1 MTQDD
6 TSLLATLRELLAIV
20 DPVPPDLTERI
31 RFMFTLRQLNAEVA
45 RVVRADEIALA
56 ARGAEESRTI
66 TFDSDSLTIM
76 IRIDSSLGES
86 VRVDGWL
93 APPQSRRVEMR
104 MTDASLDV
112 MADGSGRFVFH
123 DVPRGTARVIVH
135 RPDGFQDGTAD
146 GGQVGTATAVITPAL
161 ILLPIAGSLGGG

>member
-6 TSLLATLRELLAIV
+6 TSLLATLRELFAIV
-20 DPVPPDLTERI
+20 DPVPPDLTARI
-31 RFMFTLRQLNAEVA
+31 RFMFALRQLNAEVA
-45 RVVRADEIALA
+45 RVVRAEETALA

-66 TFDSDSLTIM
+66 TFDSASLTIM

-93 APPQSRRVEMR
+93 APAQSRRVEMR
-104 MTDASLDV
+104 LTDASLDV

-123 DVPRGTARVIVH
+123 AVPRGTARVIVH
-135 RPDGFQDGTAD
+135 PPDGFQDGTAD
-146 GGQVGTATAVITPAL
+146 GGQVETAAAVITPAL
-161 ILLPIAGSLGGG
+161 ILLPIAG